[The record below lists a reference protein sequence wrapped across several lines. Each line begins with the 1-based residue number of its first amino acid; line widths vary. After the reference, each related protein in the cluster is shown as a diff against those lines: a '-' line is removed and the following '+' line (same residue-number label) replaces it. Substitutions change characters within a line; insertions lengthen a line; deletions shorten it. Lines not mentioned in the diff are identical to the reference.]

1 MTTRLAL
8 LALAAPL
15 LLGACG
21 TTVKML
27 PDSLDCPV
35 LEERLAAACAA
46 PTRLPDGATFEQVI
60 RAGMQDRQ
68 ALLVCEK
75 RRADLAERIRTCN
88 RAVAEHLQKLR
99 ELNQASQAGR

>member
-1 MTTRLAL
+1 MSTIRFAL
-8 LALAAPL
+8 LMPLAAL
-15 LLGACG
+15 LSACG

-27 PDSLDCPV
+27 PESLDCPV
-35 LEERLAAACAA
+35 LEERLATGCAT
-46 PTRLPDGATFEQVI
+46 PTTLPDGATFEQVI

-75 RRADLAERIRTCN
+75 RRADLAQTVRICN
-88 RAVAEHLQKLR
+88 KAVAEHLQKLR

>member
-1 MTTRLAL
+1 MRDVRLAL
-8 LALAAPL
+8 LVPAVALLA
-15 LLGACG
+15 ACG

-27 PDSLDCPV
+27 PESLDCPV

-46 PTRLPDGATFEQVI
+46 PTTLPDGATFEQVI

-75 RRADLAERIRTCN
+75 RRADLADRMRLCN
-88 RAVAEHLQKLR
+88 RAVADHLQKLR